1 MGAQSSA
8 AHSLRLVVPAHRA
21 ELDSVDRR
29 AHHRCTLAELPWLR
43 DVRLKYGPRAVL
55 IDLSVGGA
63 QLETAGYRLNP
74 GSTVVVELAGD
85 ADGSPIPARV
95 VRCQIAGLTP
105 QPVYRSAL
113 EFKRTLV
120 MPETAAPRHGVDANP
135 FHEHARLLLAL
146 RRLERPIAVCGANK
160 SHAPGRFSAAGID
173 VLSAVVAMID
183 TPAARRAGRAF
194 PRELA
199 APFAIVTQ
207 GIEEDATEDA
217 LVTSLVERLRRT
229 IPVRA
234 VRVTDTLAV
243 SHRDAI
249 YFDVPL
255 SGDHRAAKLVV
266 ELPKDFRFE
275 EWQFQYLRAAA
286 HFFAFVREMGLQRAA
301 PPTPATTTGE
311 ETPHVEEVTPI
322 ASGEAVPSVNRV
334 VVRYRDGRLLKGFI
348 RDFLASRGVVEVR
361 PSPDAPSTAG
371 MTVPFGQLKAIFFVR
386 DFDGAVTSVAGDTS
400 VIDARG
406 RKIAVT
412 FTDGEQLVG
421 VTLTYKPDG
430 VGFFV
435 RPPGEQNNNTQ
446 VFVISQSIRH
456 VQFP

>member
-8 AHSLRLVVPAHRA
+8 AHLLRLVVPAHRA
-21 ELDSVDRR
+21 ELDPVDRR

-85 ADGSPIPARV
+85 GDGSPIPARV
-95 VRCQIAGLTP
+95 VRCQIAGLAP

-146 RRLERPIAVCGANK
+146 RRLDRPIPVSAANK
-160 SHAPGRFSAAGID
+160 PHAPGRFSAAGID
-173 VLSAVVAMID
+173 ILSAVVAMID

-199 APFAIVTQ
+199 ALFTIVTQ

-217 LVTSLVERLRRT
+217 LVSGLVERLRRT

-286 HFFAFVREMGLQRAA
+286 HFFAFVREIGARWA
-301 PPTPATTTGE
+301 PPPTLASTTGE
-311 ETPHVEEVTPI
+311 ETPHVEDVSPI
-322 ASGEAVPSVNRV
+322 ASGEVSPVNRV
-334 VVRYRDGRLLKGFI
+334 VVRYRDGRLLKGFS
-348 RDFLASRGVVEVR
+348 RDFLPGRGAVDVR
-361 PSPDAPSTAG
+361 PSSDAPSTAG
-371 MTVPFGQLKAIFFVR
+371 VTVPFGQLKAIFFVR
-386 DFDGAVTSVAGDTS
+386 EFDGAATSMAGDTS

-412 FTDGEQLVG
+412 FTDGEQLIG

-435 RPPGEQNNNTQ
+435 RPLDGQNNNTQ
-446 VFVISQSIRH
+446 VFVVSQSIRH